1 MTMQSHTELRQQVL
15 ELQHQLDQL
24 NAQLSLYAS
33 DLRRVWG
40 REREKAQAL
49 HAANLQLEAFAKDL
63 KIAYEAEKRKSRE
76 LEHAHYESL
85 LRLTRV
91 MRYKDDESAQHI
103 ERISHYSHL
112 IALHLGLSE
121 QEARLISA
129 AAPMH
134 DVGKIGVP
142 DEILLRK
149 GPLTSD
155 EWEIMKKHA
164 GLGASLLKGAP
175 SPLLEMAGHIALTHH
190 ERWDGSGYP
199 QGIQGEEIPLV
210 GRIVMLADQYDA
222 LRSARPYKFAFSHE
236 QTCDIILNGDGRTLP
251 YHFDPQLLD
260 AFRDLQEDLRV
271 IYGRLCD

>member
-1 MTMQSHTELRQQVL
+1 MAMQSHTELQQQVI
-15 ELQHQLDQL
+15 ELQHQLDHA

-33 DLRRVWG
+33 DLRRVWS

-85 LRLTRV
+85 LRLTRA
-91 MRYKDDESAQHI
+91 MRYKDDESAAHI
-103 ERISHYSHL
+103 ERISHYSQL

-121 QEARLISA
+121 QEAYLISA

-142 DEILLRK
+142 DEILLKK
-149 GPLTSD
+149 GPLTPD
-155 EWEIMKKHA
+155 EWEVMKKHA
-164 GLGASLLKGAP
+164 GLGASLLKGTP
-175 SPLLEMAGHIALTHH
+175 SPLLEMAGQIALTHH

-199 QGIQGEEIPLV
+199 QGIQREDIPLV

-222 LRSARPYKFAFSHE
+222 LRSARPYKAAFSHE
-236 QTCDIILNGDGRTLP
+236 QTCEIILNGDGRTLP
-251 YHFDPQLLD
+251 HHFDPQLLD
-260 AFRDLQEDLRV
+260 AFRDLREELRM
-271 IYGRLCD
+271 IYGHLCD